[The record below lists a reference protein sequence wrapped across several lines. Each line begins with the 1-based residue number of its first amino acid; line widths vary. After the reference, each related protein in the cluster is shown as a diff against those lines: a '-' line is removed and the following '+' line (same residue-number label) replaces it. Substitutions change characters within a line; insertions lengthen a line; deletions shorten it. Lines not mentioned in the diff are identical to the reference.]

1 MDRLEELM
9 MTMVGCNKSDMQPS
23 DDKFSQDELLALI
36 VDAQYQI
43 ALMQIGENPDE

>member
-9 MTMVGCNKSDMQPS
+9 MTMVGCNKSDMQPA
-23 DDKFSQDELLALI
+23 DKFSQDELLALI

-43 ALMQIGENPDE
+43 ALMQIGETPDE